1 MLDILKNA
9 RTGVSGI
16 LTTPFDVAGGIAPT
30 RQKAI
35 VDRAVAEGE
44 HITGRFRWS
53 RVSGVKAALAMLG
66 NDCGAPRPPAAW
78 PLSQS
83 QSDRLRGFMND
94 QNLLKNG

>member
-1 MLDILKNA
+1 
-9 RTGVSGI
+9 
-16 LTTPFDVAGGIAPT
+16 
-30 RQKAI
+30 
-35 VDRAVAEGE
+35 
-44 HITGRFRWS
+44 
-53 RVSGVKAALAMLG
+53 MLG